1 MRDTQPKMPVSFPP
15 PGNDRNSSSALVR
28 QLPRNEEVEVALL
41 GALLR
46 DNRSYEKVAEALRAE
61 HFSAPVHQ
69 RIYGCIA
76 KLIDAGQEARPTTL
90 RHLLEQDPL
99 IVDVGGVNYL
109 YELIANV
116 VTVLNVASYAETIR
130 DLYLKRELIRLGET
144 VVNEAYDVSDPLDTA
159 EKQVER
165 AEHHLYEVVT
175 TGRFN
180 DGLVSLKDATVRALD
195 SAAQAFRKETHV
207 VGVTTGFRPIDGLLG
222 GLHPSD
228 LIILAGRPAMGKT
241 ALATTIAYNAARRY
255 RSFKDKNGRV
265 IEEGGKVLFFSMEMS
280 AEQLAGRL
288 LSAAA
293 LVSSDK
299 IRRGDITEQ
308 QFRNI
313 SEASRTLHELPFF
326 IDDTPALS
334 SSGLRQRARRMKRLH
349 GLNLIVI
356 DYLQLMQGAPDRRSD
371 NRVQEVSEIT
381 RGLKALAK
389 ELNVPVLALSQLS
402 RQVEQRE
409 DKHPQLSDLR
419 ESGSIEQ
426 DADVV
431 GFVYREEYY
440 LQQQPPEERATDTGD
455 KFEKRLIK
463 YNERLA
469 ESKNVA
475 KFIIAKQRHGPVG
488 TVELYFDA
496 DHARFG
502 DPIDRAHSGP
512 SA

>member
-1 MRDTQPKMPVSFPP
+1 
-15 PGNDRNSSSALVR
+15 
-28 QLPRNEEVEVALL
+28 
-41 GALLR
+41 LLR
-46 DNRSYEKVAEALRAE
+46 DNRGYEKVAEVLRPE
-61 HFSAPVHQ
+61 HFSVPVHQ
-69 RIYGCIA
+69 RVYGYAA

-99 IVDVGGVNYL
+99 MAEAGGISYL

-165 AEHHLYEVVT
+165 AEHHLYTVVT

-180 DGLVSLKDATVRALD
+180 DGLVSLKDATALALD
-195 SAAQAFRKETHV
+195 SAEKAFRKETHV
-207 VGVTTGFRPIDGLLG
+207 VGVTTGFRPVDNLLG

-228 LIILAGRPAMGKT
+228 LVILAGRPAMGKT

-255 RSFKDKNGRV
+255 RSFKDQHGRT

-293 LVSSDK
+293 RVSSDK

-308 QFRNI
+308 QYRDI
-313 SEASRTLHELPFF
+313 CDASRTLHEIPFF
-326 IDDTPALS
+326 IDDSPALS
-334 SSGLRQRARRMKRLH
+334 ISGLRQRARRVKRLH

-356 DYLQLMQGAPDRRSD
+356 DYLQLMQGAPDRRTD

-440 LQQQPPEERATDTGD
+440 LRQQPPERRATDSD
-455 KFEKRLIK
+455 EKFQTRLSRH
-463 YNERLA
+463 NERLEDA
-469 ESKNVA
+469 KNVA

-488 TVELYFDA
+488 TVELFFDA

-502 DPIDRAHSGP
+502 DPIDREHGSPGG
-512 SA
+512 